1 MTEWKGEERER
12 KKEVSSEGCDNQR
25 HCEEKVQGNQS
36 PDEGEQRRERP
47 TETKDYEKVT
57 SKPDT

>member
-25 HCEEKVQGNQS
+25 HCEEKV
-36 PDEGEQRRERP
+36 
-47 TETKDYEKVT
+47 
-57 SKPDT
+57 